1 MTEPT
6 TTASRRIVRKQGV
19 VVSAKMAKTIVVRI
33 DRMVRHA
40 KYKKI
45 IRRTTKAYAHD
56 ACMVRHAKYKKIIRR
71 TTKAYAHDEKR
82 AAREG
87 DVVEIEFARPLS
99 KQKRWVLVK
108 VLKKGPEWK
117 AEEAALE
124 SM

>member
-1 MTEPT
+1 MSEPS
-6 TTASRRIVRKQGV
+6 TTAARRIVRKQGV

-56 ACMVRHAKYKKIIRR
+56 
-71 TTKAYAHDEKR
+71 ENR

-87 DVVEIEFARPLS
+87 DVVEIEFTRPLS
-99 KQKRWVLVK
+99 KNKRWVLVK

-117 AEEAALE
+117 AEEAALDAAAVAAATGGE
-124 SM
+124 KS